1 MLFAYLD
8 ASDWLMYV
16 CLGGIV
22 FCWFIE
28 IIAAFRNNAPGLGI
42 FSLVFSPV
50 AGLMIG
56 CVHARQW
63 RIIQV
68 MIVFIGSIIGLFAA
82 LLYRMYSAAENLS

>member
-1 MLFAYLD
+1 MLLAYLD
-8 ASDWLMYV
+8 ASVWVMYV
-16 CLGGIV
+16 CMGGII
-22 FCWFIE
+22 FCWFTE
-28 IIAAFRNNAPGLGI
+28 IVVAFRNNAPGLGI
-42 FSLVFSPV
+42 LSLVFSPV

-63 RIIQV
+63 RIVQV

>member
-1 MLFAYLD
+1 MLFAYFD

-22 FCWFIE
+22 FCWCIE
-28 IIAAFRNNAPGLGI
+28 IVAAFRNNAPRLGI
-42 FSLVFSPV
+42 ISLVFSPV

-56 CVHARQW
+56 CVHARKWGIVQ
-63 RIIQV
+63 I
-68 MIVFIGSIIGLFAA
+68 MIVFIGSIISLFAV

>member
-1 MLFAYLD
+1 MLLGYLN

-16 CLGGIV
+16 CAGGIV

-28 IIAAFRNNAPGLGI
+28 IVAAFRNNATGLGI
-42 FSLVFSPV
+42 FSLLLSPV

-63 RIIQV
+63 RIVQV
-68 MIVFIGSIIGLFAA
+68 MIVFIGSIIGLFAT
-82 LLYRMYSAAENLS
+82 LLYRMYSVAETLS